1 VSTPND
7 STKSPTTHTPGP
19 WKAGEAA
26 WFRGRAHDDTES
38 GKRPITST
46 APGARGV
53 IANVYGRA
61 NAEFIVRACNAHD
74 GLLEAL
80 KSLVNEATGFLAM
93 ADPNAH
99 GQTNLNCLD
108 LRIEAA
114 RAAIAKAEGR

>member
-1 VSTPND
+1 MSTAP
-7 STKSPTTHTPGP
+7 KSNRTTHTPGP

-74 GLLEAL
+74 ELLAAL
-80 KSLVNEATGFLAM
+80 KELRAAITVGSTDDGKEEISRDVHFEVALK
-93 ADPNAH
+93 AD
-99 GQTNLNCLD
+99 
-108 LRIEAA
+108 
-114 RAAIAKAEGR
+114 AAIAKAEGR